1 MKHIQYTYI
10 TDPISNGPV
19 FPPVAGLQFVWARE
33 SEYPTNTPSFF
44 GTCDDDADLTQPGVI
59 REWLQADWEQAQADE
74 MERRNPVPQ
83 SVTMR
88 QARLALLQAGLLSSV
103 DAAIDGLP
111 EPDRSAA
118 KIEWEY
124 AAVVQRASGLVPAMG
139 AALGMT
145 EAQIDD
151 LFILAATL

>member
-1 MKHIQYTYI
+1 MKYAIIENNTVINVAVADQPLADNWIASEAAAIGDGYE
-10 TDPISNGPV
+10 NGQ
-19 FPPVAGLQFVWARE
+19 FIKPP
-33 SEYPTNTPSFF
+33 PPSV
-44 GTCDDDADLTQPGVI
+44 L
-59 REWLQADWEQAQADE
+59 
-74 MERRNPVPQ
+74 VPD

>member
-1 MKHIQYTYI
+1 MKYAIIQNNTVVNVAVSDSPLADNWIESETAAIGDSYE
-10 TDPISNGPV
+10 NGQFIKPPP
-19 FPPVAGLQFVWARE
+19 PPV
-33 SEYPTNTPSFF
+33 
-44 GTCDDDADLTQPGVI
+44 
-59 REWLQADWEQAQADE
+59 
-74 MERRNPVPQ
+74 PVPD

-124 AAVVQRASGLVPAMG
+124 AAVVQRGSGLVPAMG
-139 AALGMT
+139 AALGLT
-145 EAQIDD
+145 EAQLDD
-151 LFILAATL
+151 LFIQAATL

>member
-1 MKHIQYTYI
+1 MIVYKFRESDHVYV
-10 TDPISNGPV
+10 GPV
-19 FPPVAGLQFVWARE
+19 EMPDAPFIPPFHTRTAPPEQDGHYAVMRNGWMLVE
-33 SEYPTNTPSFF
+33 GEVP
-44 GTCDDDADLTQPGVI
+44 DDPALIPLPV
-59 REWLQADWEQAQADE
+59 
-74 MERRNPVPQ
+74 PVPQ
-83 SVTMR
+83 QVTMR

-145 EAQIDD
+145 EAQIDA